1 MQHMRVL
8 VTGDLGFVG
17 QRVMAALPGAVGLS
31 SLGPEID
38 IGDSAALVKALRMC
52 QPQAVLHLAAQS
64 FVPESFDNPEK
75 TYAINFTGT
84 LRLLQA
90 LADTGFKGKFLQ
102 VGSGDA
108 YGLVPLAEMPI
119 QETRALKPRS
129 PYSVSK
135 AAAEAL
141 CFQWSQTGPFEVV
154 MARPFNHIGAGQS
167 SNFAVPDFAR
177 QIAQVAAGLR
187 APVLRVG
194 NMDVS
199 RDFTDVGDIV
209 HAYELLLQQGV
220 NGECYNVCSGQ
231 EFYLRDLVERL
242 IKLAGVD
249 ARLEVDPERF
259 RPAEQA
265 RIWGSYDKL
274 HKHTG
279 WRPLISMDETLLL
292 IYQFS
297 EREFRV

>member
-64 FVPESFDNPEK
+64 FVPESFDNPGK

-108 YGLVPLAEMPI
+108 YGLVP
-119 QETRALKPRS
+119 
-129 PYSVSK
+129 
-135 AAAEAL
+135 
-141 CFQWSQTGPFEVV
+141 
-154 MARPFNHIGAGQS
+154 
-167 SNFAVPDFAR
+167 
-177 QIAQVAAGLR
+177 
-187 APVLRVG
+187 
-194 NMDVS
+194 
-199 RDFTDVGDIV
+199 
-209 HAYELLLQQGV
+209 
-220 NGECYNVCSGQ
+220 
-231 EFYLRDLVERL
+231 
-242 IKLAGVD
+242 
-249 ARLEVDPERF
+249 
-259 RPAEQA
+259 
-265 RIWGSYDKL
+265 
-274 HKHTG
+274 
-279 WRPLISMDETLLL
+279 
-292 IYQFS
+292 
-297 EREFRV
+297 